1 MDYKAVTYEIQ
12 DKYLS
17 RYACKDADTRGRAV
31 AEEPCAMRTE
41 FQRDRDRIIHSKAF
55 RRLKHKTHAF
65 VCPESDH
72 FRTRLTHTLEV
83 SQIARTIARCLR
95 LNEDLTEAIALG
107 HDLGHTPY
115 GHAGERGLSGRT
127 HFSHNEQGLR
137 VVDVIEKDGK
147 GMNLTA
153 EVRDGILCHSGE
165 RRAFTLEGRVVHLAD
180 RVAYLNHDIDDSL
193 RAGVLDG
200 IPEEYERY
208 FGATNSK
215 RISTMILDIINNSYG
230 KDDVMP
236 TPECKSKMDGLR
248 AFMFEKV
255 YFGVC
260 MEESQKATRMIQ
272 TMYDYFLAN
281 PNDMPEWY
289 RNESATPEQRV
300 CDYISG
306 MTDNYCNNVFERM
319 FVPTS
324 WGRKD

>member
-1 MDYKAVTYEIQ
+1 MDYKSVTYEIQ
-12 DKYLS
+12 NKYLS
-17 RYACKDADTRGRAV
+17 PYACKDASSRGRARE
-31 AEEPCAMRTE
+31 EEPCVIRTE

-65 VCPESDH
+65 VCPEGDH

-115 GHAGERGLSGRT
+115 GHAGERGLSSRT
-127 HFSHNEQGLR
+127 TFSHNEQGLR
-137 VVDVIEKDGK
+137 VVDVIEKDGN

-180 RVAYLNHDIDDSL
+180 RIAYLNHDIDDSL
-193 RAGVLDG
+193 RAGVLGG
-200 IPEEYERY
+200 IPKEYEEY
-208 FGATNSK
+208 FGSTNSK

-230 KDDVMP
+230 KSDVAP
-236 TPECKSKMDGLR
+236 TPECKVKMDGLR

-260 MEESQKATRMIQ
+260 MEDSQKATRMVQ

-289 RNESATPEQRV
+289 RTEPASAEQRV

-306 MTDNYCNNVFERM
+306 MTDNYCNSVFERM

-324 WGRKD
+324 WGIKD